1 MSDRKKFKKWMKRQ
15 GAWGM
20 YKARYNKDPSNKVGS
35 IKSFL
40 NNMAPERY
48 IGAAFMW
55 EISNVPDIRIYWKR
69 KHDQWVSYLE
79 SIK

>member
-15 GAWGM
+15 GAWDM
-20 YKARYNKDPSNKVGS
+20 YKARYNKDPLNKAGS

-40 NNMAPERY
+40 NDMAPERY

-55 EISNVPDIRIYWKR
+55 EISNVPDIKEYWPYM
-69 KHDQWVSYLE
+69 HAQWVSYLE
-79 SIK
+79 STK